1 MAEIWQMRPADFVQ
15 WSEHHRLYL
24 ANYFSADRKRI
35 ASSRL
40 KPADMP
46 LLAEGAW
53 MLEDEWPGIYGHEL
67 EQLRF
72 LDPAQ
77 LHPQE
82 SGVITN
88 EEGRGWDAD
97 RYANWRREG
106 KLPPPIRVVEGLNGD
121 LRICDGHR
129 RWRAAQLAG
138 VMVPAWVSP
147 LFFSRINGKP
157 LVASGLTYELA
168 LLSAFADG
176 LPAPADQVACIL
188 REVAAGK
195 YTSLPDQFPALFQPA
210 RPFPLGSIALPA
222 AVAA

>member
-1 MAEIWQMRPADFVQ
+1 MTRPNCTHK
-15 WSEHHRLYL
+15 SR
-24 ANYFSADRKRI
+24 
-35 ASSRL
+35 ASSQTKRG
-40 KPADMP
+40 ADGTP
-46 LLAEGAW
+46 TATPTGGA
-53 MLEDEWPGIYGHEL
+53 
-67 EQLRF
+67 R
-72 LDPAQ
+72 
-77 LHPQE
+77 
-82 SGVITN
+82 
-88 EEGRGWDAD
+88 
-97 RYANWRREG
+97 ANC
-106 KLPPPIRVVEGLNGD
+106 LPPIRVVEGLNGD